1 MTATIPIVIAPYAAV
16 LGLLGA
22 WLTITVIL
30 NRVRTKVDKG
40 SGGDG
45 RLAQAIRAHSNFA
58 EQAPLAL
65 IVIAFAESLGSRSLV
80 IHVLGIALVFGRLA
94 SAYGLSRTLA
104 QSPGRQLGASINALV
119 IVAASLAIFLALG
132 GIK

>member
-30 NRVRTKVDKG
+30 NRVRTKVDEG
-40 SGGDG
+40 SGGDL
-45 RLAQAIRAHSNFA
+45 RLAQAIRAHCNFA

-80 IHVLGIALVFGRLA
+80 IHVLGVALVLGRLA
-94 SAYGLSRTLA
+94 SAHGLSRTLA
-104 QSPGRQLGASINALV
+104 QSAGRQLGASINALV
-119 IVAASLAIFLALG
+119 IVAASIAIFLALG